1 MVDAI
6 AGGALVLTFGA
17 VVALV
22 PRAALRMLDED
33 LDTPAVLGLL
43 RELTEAGSPGA
54 LPLARHLGLRLGGR
68 S

>member
-1 MVDAI
+1 
-6 AGGALVLTFGA
+6 
-17 VVALV
+17 V
-22 PRAALRMLDED
+22 PRTALRMLDED